1 MTFGVANIDRQLL
14 LTMGAACQVRQVIP
28 YFRGANR
35 GRDESLGDSIGRS
48 YSTLF
53 PRQEIVDA
61 FRSTHGMLPA
71 LEKR

>member
-1 MTFGVANIDRQLL
+1 VWPTSTGQLL
-14 LTMGAACQVRQVIP
+14 LNNVVLLAKCAKLSRISAVLTAVET
-28 YFRGANR
+28 
-35 GRDESLGDSIGRS
+35 ESLGDSIGRS

>member
-35 GRDESLGDSIGRS
+35 GRDRESRRFYRAQLLDVVS
-48 YSTLF
+48 
-53 PRQEIVDA
+53 RQEIVDA